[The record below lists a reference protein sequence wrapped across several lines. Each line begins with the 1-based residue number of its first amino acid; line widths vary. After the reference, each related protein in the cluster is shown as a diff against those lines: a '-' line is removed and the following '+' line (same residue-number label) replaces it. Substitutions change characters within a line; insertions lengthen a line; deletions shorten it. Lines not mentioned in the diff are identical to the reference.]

1 MGRREYKT
9 FDFIISLGVLILIKY
24 FEANNEETKCCNYF
38 TQNKISTFSKR
49 ITKQIFCYLFI
60 YLFILENVF
69 FSFLLVK
76 RVFHFE
82 NPKKLF
88 FSFLLSLKTRKQNQ
102 LPNMNL
108 VFQ

>member
-1 MGRREYKT
+1 MKRQNVVITSHK
-9 FDFIISLGVLILIKY
+9 IK
-24 FEANNEETKCCNYF
+24 FQLFQKELP
-38 TQNKISTFSKR
+38 NKFSV
-49 ITKQIFCYLFI
+49 I
-60 YLFILENVF
+60 YLFYFGKCF

-88 FSFLLSLKTRKQNQ
+88 FSFLFSLKTRKQNQ

>member
-1 MGRREYKT
+1 MKRQNVVITSHK
-9 FDFIISLGVLILIKY
+9 IK
-24 FEANNEETKCCNYF
+24 FQLFQKELP
-38 TQNKISTFSKR
+38 NKFSV
-49 ITKQIFCYLFI
+49 I

-88 FSFLLSLKTRKQNQ
+88 FSFLFSLKTRKQNQ

>member
-1 MGRREYKT
+1 MKRQNVVITSHK
-9 FDFIISLGVLILIKY
+9 IK
-24 FEANNEETKCCNYF
+24 FQLFQKELP
-38 TQNKISTFSKR
+38 NKFSV
-49 ITKQIFCYLFI
+49 IYLFI
-60 YLFILENVF
+60 YLFWKMFF

-88 FSFLLSLKTRKQNQ
+88 FSFLFSLKTRKQNQ